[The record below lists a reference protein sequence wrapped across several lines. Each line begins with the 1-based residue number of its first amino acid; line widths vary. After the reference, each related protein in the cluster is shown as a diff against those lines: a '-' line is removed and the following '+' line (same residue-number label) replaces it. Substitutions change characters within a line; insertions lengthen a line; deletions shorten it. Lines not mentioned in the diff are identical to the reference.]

1 MSRQRRSRLD
11 HVREEV
17 RLLKDKRT
25 TIKRLL
31 YTLATELEDYNQYL
45 ENIEKIIEKKRYVRD
60 E

>member
-45 ENIEKIIEKKRYVRD
+45 ENIEKLIEKKRYERD
-60 E
+60 D

>member
-1 MSRQRRSRLD
+1 MPNRRSRLD

-17 RLLKDKRT
+17 RLLKDKSK

-31 YTLATELEDYNQYL
+31 YTLATEIEDYNQYL
-45 ENIEKIIEKKRYVRD
+45 ENIEKLIEKKRYVRD